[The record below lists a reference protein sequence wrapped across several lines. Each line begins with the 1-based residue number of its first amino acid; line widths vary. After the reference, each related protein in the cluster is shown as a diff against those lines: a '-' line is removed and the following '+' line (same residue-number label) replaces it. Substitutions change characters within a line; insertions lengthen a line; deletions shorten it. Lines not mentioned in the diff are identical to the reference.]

1 MYNLADYEVCAES
14 VLLNHG
20 GVEDKDLVKL
30 VNNDPNNADDD
41 DNDDEMD
48 TMSYSPY
55 YLPSRLP
62 NNLINTKSSFGI
74 LSLNAGSLSAK
85 FNSLQTLLELLSTQ
99 NIHFPVICIQES
111 WISDDSML
119 QLLQLEGYNA
129 FHVNATSST
138 HGGVITYVQDTYD
151 VTIKTLVNTSNLW
164 DGLFLEIKHENL
176 KNKIIVGNIYKPP
189 KDNNNC
195 DNINGFVSELEP
207 ILSELSNTNSE
218 VLICGDYNINL
229 LKTNSEQHF
238 SYFFDTMLSHSFFP
252 KITFPMRVN
261 NSSGATLIDNIFC
274 KLSSITLQTRAG
286 ILLDEISDHYPYFIS
301 LDISLKP
308 TKPPRLVKKRL
319 NSSKAIQDMLT
330 DMTECDI
337 RSKMNNDLS
346 SDPNL
351 NYDIL
356 HDHLTIMKDKHLP
369 YKFEKFNKHKH
380 KNNKW
385 ISFGIIRS
393 IKTRDMMYLKFKRC
407 NQQSVEYNT
416 LKNNLH
422 VFNYILK
429 KTIREAKIQY
439 YEKLFTQYKGDIKKT
454 WQTISVI
461 ICKSNIKRKT
471 LDKIIVDSK
480 VIKDKQ
486 EICNKF
492 NDFFANIG
500 PKLASQIKPSS
511 NKTYDTFLKRRVLTY
526 FAFILVSENDV
537 LKHLSSLRT
546 KNSAGIDGISVKL
559 LKRLSSALINPLTL
573 IINQSLVTGIF
584 PNKLKIAKVLL
595 LFKKDD
601 CAVMD
606 NYRPISLLT
615 AISKLFEKVVF
626 SQLYDYFRNND
637 LFYDSQYGF
646 LKNHSTEFAAMEL
659 TDKVL
664 KDIDEKHI
672 TLAIF
677 MDLSK
682 AFDTLD
688 HSILLRKLAYYGIN
702 GSALE

>member
-1 MYNLADYEVCAES
+1 MYNLADYEACAES

-20 GVEDKDLVKL
+20 GVEDKDLVTL

-55 YLPSRLP
+55 FLPSRLP

-74 LSLNAGSLSAK
+74 LSLNAGSLSATFK
-85 FNSLQTLLELLSTQ
+85 SLQTLLELLSTQ

-151 VTIKTLVNTSNLW
+151 VTIETLVNTSNLW
-164 DGLFLEIKHENL
+164 DGLFLEIKHDNS
-176 KNKIIVGNIYKPP
+176 KNKIIVGTIYKPP
-189 KDNNNC
+189 KDNNNR

-238 SYFFDTMLSHSFFP
+238 SYFFDTMLSHSFFL
-252 KITFPMRVN
+252 KITFPTRVN

-274 KLSSITLQTRAG
+274 KLSSITLQTKAG

-301 LDISLKP
+301 LDMSLKS

-337 RSKMNNDLS
+337 RSKMNNELS

-385 ISFGIIRS
+385 ISFGIIRF

-407 NQQSVEYNT
+407 NQQGVEYNT
-416 LKNNLH
+416 LKYNLH
-422 VFNYILK
+422 VSNCILK

-439 YEKLFTQYKGDIKKT
+439 YSYL
-454 WQTISVI
+454 
-461 ICKSNIKRKT
+461 
-471 LDKIIVDSK
+471 
-480 VIKDKQ
+480 
-486 EICNKF
+486 
-492 NDFFANIG
+492 
-500 PKLASQIKPSS
+500 PS
-511 NKTYDTFLKRRVLTY
+511 
-526 FAFILVSENDV
+526 
-537 LKHLSSLRT
+537 T
-546 KNSAGIDGISVKL
+546 K
-559 LKRLSSALINPLTL
+559 
-573 IINQSLVTGIF
+573 
-584 PNKLKIAKVLL
+584 
-595 LFKKDD
+595 
-601 CAVMD
+601 
-606 NYRPISLLT
+606 
-615 AISKLFEKVVF
+615 AI
-626 SQLYDYFRNND
+626 
-637 LFYDSQYGF
+637 
-646 LKNHSTEFAAMEL
+646 
-659 TDKVL
+659 
-664 KDIDEKHI
+664 
-672 TLAIF
+672 
-677 MDLSK
+677 
-682 AFDTLD
+682 
-688 HSILLRKLAYYGIN
+688 
-702 GSALE
+702 